1 MRTAEVEFRFP
12 VLAFTRDGALWGFQ
26 DLERLTKCG
35 PRTLKENS
43 QDGMEL
49 IDAGRRRWLVRSI
62 SRTGRAGSLLS
73 LFLPFG
79 PPQSRIEHQL
89 EPLAEVTMEEVQR
102 RAVASLDADAEDY
115 TYSDEDKAEF
125 AKLRRD
131 VGRAETIAKVYD
143 LIQPDT
149 FEPN

>member
-1 MRTAEVEFRFP
+1 
-12 VLAFTRDGALWGFQ
+12 
-26 DLERLTKCG
+26 
-35 PRTLKENS
+35 
-43 QDGMEL
+43 
-49 IDAGRRRWLVRSI
+49 
-62 SRTGRAGSLLS
+62 
-73 LFLPFG
+73 
-79 PPQSRIEHQL
+79 
-89 EPLAEVTMEEVQR
+89 MEEVQR